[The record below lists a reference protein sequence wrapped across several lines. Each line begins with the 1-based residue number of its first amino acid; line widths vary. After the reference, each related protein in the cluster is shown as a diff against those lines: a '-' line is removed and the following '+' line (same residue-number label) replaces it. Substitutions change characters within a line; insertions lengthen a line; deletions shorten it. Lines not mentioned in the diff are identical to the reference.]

1 MIRYALQCDKDHT
14 FESWFKNSEAFDNQ
28 VERGLVECPACG
40 SRQISKAIMAPQVA
54 RTDREVVR
62 VPAATADQAV
72 AVAEPQAA
80 MLREKIREFREFVLR
95 NSNYVGD
102 QFAEEA
108 RRIHFGESEK
118 RSIHG
123 EATGEDVRSLLE
135 DGIEVHPI
143 PVLPDDRN

>member
-54 RTDREVVR
+54 RTDREPVHASGA
-62 VPAATADQAV
+62 PTEQAV
-72 AVAEPQAA
+72 AVVDPQTAL
-80 MLREKIREFREFVLR
+80 LRDKIREFRDFMLR